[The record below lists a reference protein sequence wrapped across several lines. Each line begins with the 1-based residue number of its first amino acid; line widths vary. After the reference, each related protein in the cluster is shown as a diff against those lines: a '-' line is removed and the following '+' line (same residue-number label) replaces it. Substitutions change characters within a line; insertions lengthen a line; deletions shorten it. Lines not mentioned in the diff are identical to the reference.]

1 MIDTAELYP
10 VPLTA
15 NNWRA
20 GATEEYIGSWMAKNP
35 QWRSKL
41 VLATKVCGYMPA
53 SKVAAARTVPPT
65 DPPPDARLDA
75 KSVVAACEASLRR
88 LGTDYIDLYQLHW
101 TDRYVPGFGASVYRY
116 ENERESV
123 PMEETAKALFQLL
136 KEGKIKAYGL
146 SNDSTYGVCEWM
158 RIAEKLGMPPPATIQ
173 NAYSLLTRSFESELA
188 EACSPRHHNVGLLP
202 WSVLCGGLLS
212 GKYSPSAATPP
223 ASSARFIA
231 FEDYMK
237 RWHPQHAT
245 EQTLSA
251 AHAYAELA
259 LKAGLTPSQLAILF
273 CRTRPFIAHGS
284 VIVGG
289 TSVDQ
294 LAENLDAFHL
304 PVESFTPE
312 LQEAIDDIHM
322 RCRDPSNFL

>member
-1 MIDTAELYP
+1 MLFTGRI
-10 VPLTA
+10 V
-15 NNWRA
+15 
-20 GATEEYIGSWMAKNP
+20 I
-35 QWRSKL
+35 
-41 VLATKVCGYMPA
+41 
-53 SKVAAARTVPPT
+53 
-65 DPPPDARLDA
+65 
-75 KSVVAACEASLRR
+75 
-88 LGTDYIDLYQLHW
+88 HW

-158 RIAEKLGMPPPATIQ
+158 RIAEKLGMSPPATIQ

-223 ASSARFIA
+223 ASTARFIA